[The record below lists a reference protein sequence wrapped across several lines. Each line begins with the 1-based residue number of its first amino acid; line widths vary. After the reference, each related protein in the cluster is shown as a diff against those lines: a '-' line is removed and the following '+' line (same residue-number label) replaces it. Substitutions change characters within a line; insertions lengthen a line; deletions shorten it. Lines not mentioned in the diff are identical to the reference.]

1 MLNHVYSNRPELY
14 NYTHCAHS
22 KPGYLFNGS
31 SVIMSQ
37 DGTQQGDPEAPRL
50 FCGNNSD
57 TSQTLVVENYH
68 LVYR

>member
-22 KPGYLFNGS
+22 KPRYLFNGS
-31 SVIMSQ
+31 SVIMSE